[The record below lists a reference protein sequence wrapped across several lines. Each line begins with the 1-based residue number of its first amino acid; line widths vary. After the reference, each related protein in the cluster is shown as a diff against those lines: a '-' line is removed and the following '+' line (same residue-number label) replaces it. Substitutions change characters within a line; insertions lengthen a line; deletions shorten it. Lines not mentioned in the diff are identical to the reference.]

1 MIADRQERDVERQP
15 ADADW
20 IPRLLHEVN
29 AQVAEAGMDGRL
41 FQLGLQSFGTLMRLL
56 TNPGE
61 LAAAQQ
67 AMLTLGFTHFWSLQS
82 DWADASWRFLAGE
95 SAMNSAAPRLP
106 HPGVA
111 PWLPPLFVRPLQI
124 A

>member
-1 MIADRQERDVERQP
+1 MVAERQARDVAREP

-20 IPRLLHEVN
+20 IPRLLREMN
-29 AQVAEAGMDGRL
+29 LQVFEAGTEGGL
-41 FQLGLQSFGTLMRLL
+41 FQVGLQSFGTLMRLL
-56 TNPGE
+56 THPGE

-67 AMLTLGFTHFWSLQS
+67 AMLTLGFTHFWALQS

-95 SAMNSAAPRLP
+95 SAMSPAADRLP
-106 HPGVA
+106 HLGVA